1 MSTGLANAL
10 KKTYE
15 DRASASTT
23 FSKENKAGNSLNV
36 RFAKNTPDHLLHLLM
51 DVFAITVCDTVREP
65 WGVPNSSVKD
75 KKIKGK

>member
-15 DRASASTT
+15 DIASASTT

-36 RFAKNTPDHLLHLLM
+36 RYAKNTPDHLLHLLI
-51 DVFAITVCDTVREP
+51 DVFAITVHDTVREP
-65 WGVPNSSVKD
+65 QGVPNSSVKN